1 MALIIHIMDKDKNV
15 TLSGNVSTVGPIQLL
30 RTQIMMLNIQMKIR
44 HRNDALFKDS
54 FPGNRNKGKG
64 KSAGLA

>member
-15 TLSGNVSTVGPIQLL
+15 TLSGNVSPVGPIQLL

-44 HRNDALFKDS
+44 HRNGALFKDS
-54 FPGNRNKGKG
+54 FPENKNKGKG
-64 KSAGLA
+64 KGAGLA